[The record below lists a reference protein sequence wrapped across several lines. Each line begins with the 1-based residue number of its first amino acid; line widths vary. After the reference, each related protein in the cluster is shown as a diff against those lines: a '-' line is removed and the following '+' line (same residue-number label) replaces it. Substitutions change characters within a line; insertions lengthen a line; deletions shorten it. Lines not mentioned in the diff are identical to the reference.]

1 MLTLAATIV
10 NDTLVLPEIPA
21 NAIAVHCNGTTVTV
35 YEPGDVVPVIE

>member
-1 MLTLAATIV
+1 MQTLEATITGE
-10 NDTLVLPEIPA
+10 TLTLPEIPA